1 MRQWEEN
8 RKVARF
14 NKNKCIPYLFIAPN
28 MILFFTFMIIPIFF
42 TFYISLTKWSLI
54 SEPTFVGF
62 ANYLKLFSDGQFLI
76 SMVNTFYYT
85 LATVPTSM
93 ALGLLGALLLNRKI
107 PFRGLLRGT
116 FYVPAVVSL
125 VAAGLIWQW
134 ILSTDYGILNYFL
147 SVIGIG
153 PQKWLT
159 SNALSIPSVIMA
171 TIWIRA
177 GYCMVIYLAG
187 MQGIFNEY
195 YEAADID
202 GAGDF
207 KKFLYITWP
216 LLRSTTIF
224 LTVVSIIYG
233 FMAFDLFYTMTGG
246 GPGFSSTVMVHY
258 IYKQAFNVGEMGY
271 ASTLGV
277 VLFLIILL
285 LTLFQLKGENQS

>member
-1 MRQWEEN
+1 MWQMEKDEGT
-8 RKVARF
+8 KKF

-28 MILFFTFMIIPIFF
+28 MILFLTFMIIPILF

-54 SEPTFVGF
+54 SEPKFIGY
-62 ANYLKLFSDGQFLI
+62 ANYIKLFSDEQFVI
-76 SMVNTFYYT
+76 SMINTFYYT

-93 ALGLLGALLLNRKI
+93 GLGLLGALLLDRKI
-107 PFRGLLRGT
+107 PLRGLLRGT
-116 FYVPAVVSL
+116 FYLPAVVSL
-125 VAAGLIWQW
+125 VATGLVWQW

-147 SVIGIG
+147 GLVGIE

-171 TIWIRA
+171 TIWVRA

-187 MQGIFNEY
+187 IQGISSEY

-207 KKFLYITWP
+207 KKFRYVTWP

-224 LTVVSIIYG
+224 LIVISIIYG

-246 GPGFSSTVMVHY
+246 GPGFSSTVIVHY

-271 ASTLGV
+271 ASALGV

-285 LTLFQLKGENQS
+285 LTMLQLKGEKR

>member
-1 MRQWEEN
+1 MWQLEKDEGT
-8 RKVARF
+8 KKF

-28 MILFFTFMIIPIFF
+28 MILFLTFMIIPILF

-54 SEPTFVGF
+54 SEPKFIGY
-62 ANYLKLFSDGQFLI
+62 ANYIKLFSDEQFVI
-76 SMVNTFYYT
+76 SMINTFYYT

-93 ALGLLGALLLNRKI
+93 GLGLLGALLLDRKI
-107 PFRGLLRGT
+107 PLRGLLRGT
-116 FYVPAVVSL
+116 FYLPAVVSL
-125 VAAGLIWQW
+125 VATGLVWQW

-147 SVIGIG
+147 GLVGIE

-171 TIWIRA
+171 TIWVRA

-187 MQGIFNEY
+187 IQGISSEY

-207 KKFLYITWP
+207 KKFRYVTWP

-224 LTVVSIIYG
+224 LIVISIIYG

-246 GPGFSSTVMVHY
+246 GPGFSSTVIVHY

-271 ASTLGV
+271 ASALGV

-285 LTLFQLKGENQS
+285 LTMLQLKGEKR